1 MTESRRLGRTVAV
14 VTVAALFA
22 LASSSDTVVQA
33 GGHGRS
39 HGLPGT
45 WFVSLPSGLT
55 GFYTYNHG
63 GTMTGTVSNIFGAP
77 PQASAPLFT
86 TAGADHGI
94 WRRKG
99 RGFEAVVFR
108 MTFHPDTGDP
118 LSMIRLRM
126 SFAFEKG
133 RNSALGTYGVDVWF
147 CPDALSCPDPNTTPP
162 DLADV
167 GPPPPFNDFTQT
179 RVRMP

>member
-1 MTESRRLGRTVAV
+1 MKHKTAACRAVAV
-14 VTVAALFA
+14 LAATVLLVLGSAA
-22 LASSSDTVVQA
+22 DPVEA
-33 GGHGRS
+33 GGRS
-39 HGLPGT
+39 RGHSLPGT
-45 WFVSLPSGLT
+45 WFVSLPNGLT
-55 GFYTYNHG
+55 GFYTYHHG

-86 TAGADHGI
+86 TAGPDHGI
-94 WRRKG
+94 WRRVG

-108 MTFHPDTGDP
+108 TTFDPDTGDP

-126 SFAFEKG
+126 SFAFEAG
-133 RNSALGTYGVDVWF
+133 CNLAPGTYGVDVWF

-162 DLADV
+162 DLPDV
-167 GPPPPFNDFTQT
+167 GPPAPFNGFTQT